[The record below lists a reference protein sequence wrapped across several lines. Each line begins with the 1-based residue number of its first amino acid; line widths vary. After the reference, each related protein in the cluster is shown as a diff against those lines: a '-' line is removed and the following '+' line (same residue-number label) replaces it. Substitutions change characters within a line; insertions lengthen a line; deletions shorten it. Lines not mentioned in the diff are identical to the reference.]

1 MKTETLLLL
10 LACVLVA
17 FGLLVAYIRAVRGR
31 MDLLWLSFT
40 ALTPD
45 GGRAGHSRSRRRES
59 CGRSGSWKASLQ
71 LFYDNRPSLISV
83 PLESSPGATTG
94 QNVLTGLD
102 SLDSLFTL
110 ALVVNF

>member
-40 ALTPD
+40 AWGFAGACAGVRWRLT
-45 GGRAGHSRSRRRES
+45 RAAVDWDRIEAEQRLWES
-59 CGRSGSWKASLQ
+59 GPLGKAWLR
-71 LFYDNRPSLISV
+71 LR
-83 PLESSPGATTG
+83 TR
-94 QNVLTGLD
+94 VLDRLR
-102 SLDSLFTL
+102 
-110 ALVVNF
+110 